1 MAFMSLLADAAT
13 WKTTLPW
20 DEGSSKPIPRARS
33 VMMEHLEQRSC
44 NSLIAVTRYHSKK
57 SGRRVTDD
65 YEVDPRLV
73 VGRGSGGQVLLAR
86 CKLNGQ
92 RYAFKT
98 YNKSKMAN
106 EEAEMFASG
115 LECHLTMDHPNIVR
129 LRDVYETA
137 GRQVQI
143 VMEHCSGGDL
153 FSKVT
158 EKGVLKELEAARAM
172 QQMLRAIGYLHA
184 HHIVHRDLK
193 LDHFMF
199 ENTSEDAHLKLI
211 DFGFANQWDPTSV
224 MELCCGT
231 MEYVSPEVI
240 NQTGYTTMCDMWSL
254 GVILYMMLSG
264 KPPFFGNNEDMSRM
278 IKTGAVDWHALE
290 RHSVSRD
297 AQDMIQALLTTD
309 PGERL
314 DAHRAMF
321 HPWIIRTLVS
331 NAEPPKLTSEIVAS
345 LHRYATAP
353 RLERTAL
360 QLLAQELT
368 AQESA
373 ELRDLFLEL
382 DRCNTG
388 TICLQDLKEAI
399 RRTNWWKDA
408 QESNT
413 DQRRTQ
419 SGTMSEIFQALD
431 VNSEGEVFYSDFLAA
446 TLRTRIKPNEQTI
459 KSSFARLDVDG
470 NGVITAH
477 DLKVVLGRTFKEADC
492 LEMLKEV
499 DTMCEG
505 QMTFEAFIRLLE
517 VLPSR
522 GQWASW
528 AWTKLMRSPMIKPA
542 PAPIVGK
549 QEVEPIKLLG
559 RSMTEEVSS
568 TSIRAGDPSPIRR
581 SFSEEEFNA
590 GSSAWFGGI

>member
-1 MAFMSLLADAAT
+1 
-13 WKTTLPW
+13 
-20 DEGSSKPIPRARS
+20 
-33 VMMEHLEQRSC
+33 
-44 NSLIAVTRYHSKK
+44 
-57 SGRRVTDD
+57 
-65 YEVDPRLV
+65 
-73 VGRGSGGQVLLAR
+73 
-86 CKLNGQ
+86 
-92 RYAFKT
+92 
-98 YNKSKMAN
+98 
-106 EEAEMFASG
+106 
-115 LECHLTMDHPNIVR
+115 
-129 LRDVYETA
+129 
-137 GRQVQI
+137 
-143 VMEHCSGGDL
+143 
-153 FSKVT
+153 
-158 EKGVLKELEAARAM
+158 
-172 QQMLRAIGYLHA
+172 
-184 HHIVHRDLK
+184 
-193 LDHFMF
+193 
-199 ENTSEDAHLKLI
+199 
-211 DFGFANQWDPTSV
+211 
-224 MELCCGT
+224 
-231 MEYVSPEVI
+231 
-240 NQTGYTTMCDMWSL
+240 
-254 GVILYMMLSG
+254 
-264 KPPFFGNNEDMSRM
+264 
-278 IKTGAVDWHALE
+278 
-290 RHSVSRD
+290 
-297 AQDMIQALLTTD
+297 
-309 PGERL
+309 
-314 DAHRAMF
+314 
-321 HPWIIRTLVS
+321 
-331 NAEPPKLTSEIVAS
+331 
-345 LHRYATAP
+345 
-353 RLERTAL
+353 
-360 QLLAQELT
+360 
-368 AQESA
+368 
-373 ELRDLFLEL
+373 
-382 DRCNTG
+382 
-388 TICLQDLKEAI
+388 LKEAI